1 VTLSP
6 HLQVG
11 YVAKAHG
18 LQGEVVIRTFDPASR
33 VLFDVER
40 ARVRRRDGTEMNLT
54 VEDARSTAKEL
65 IVAFAEVGTREQA
78 EELVGAT
85 VFVFREELEPPKHG
99 EFFQGDLVG
108 LQAVSEDGRPLG
120 KVEEIWTTGEVPT
133 LVIRQRDEEL
143 LVPFA
148 EDFVGEVD
156 IERRLIVVR
165 PPEVAE

>member
-1 VTLSP
+1 MSLAP

-18 LQGEVVIRTFDPASR
+18 LRGEVVIRTFDPASQ

-40 ARVRRRDGTEMNLT
+40 VWVRRRDGTELELRI
-54 VEDARSTAKEL
+54 EDARSTAKEL
-65 IVAFAEVGTREQA
+65 IVAFEEIRGREEAEA
-78 EELVGAT
+78 LVGAT
-85 VFVFREELEPPKHG
+85 VFVLREELEAPKQG
-99 EFFQGDLVG
+99 EYFQGDLLG

-156 IERRLIVVR
+156 IEGRRIVVR
-165 PPEVAE
+165 PPQFAE